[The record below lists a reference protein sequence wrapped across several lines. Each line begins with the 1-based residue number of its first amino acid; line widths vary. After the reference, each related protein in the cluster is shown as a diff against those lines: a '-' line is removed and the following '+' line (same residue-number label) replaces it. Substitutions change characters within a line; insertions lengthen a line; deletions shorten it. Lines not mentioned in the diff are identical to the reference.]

1 MDFKQIEAFINVAK
15 YKSFSKAANTIFLSQ
30 PTISS
35 HISGLE
41 KELNIQLF
49 DRSSKEV
56 VLTSAGEAFLEYA
69 IDLIN
74 TRNSAISHISSFSGN
89 VSGKLILASSTTPC
103 NSIVPGLVESFMEQ
117 YPEVSFNILEL
128 SSGDIIENILKFNCE
143 LGIIGRATRDDKINS
158 YKLFED
164 ELVLVSNPNLNLPD
178 RVDIKKLMDYKFIL
192 RERNSA
198 TRKSFENALLDLDF
212 DLNRLNICCEVNNL
226 DTLIQFVKAG
236 IGVSVMSKQVC
247 ADHIKCG
254 TLKMSTINKLNLKRG
269 IYLIT
274 SSRRTLTPTA
284 NAFFNLCKEKFR
296 FEE

>member
-1 MDFKQIEAFINVAK
+1 MDFKQIEAFISVAK

-35 HISGLE
+35 HISSLE
-41 KELNIQLF
+41 RELSIQLF

-89 VSGKLILASSTTPC
+89 VSGKLILAASTTPC
-103 NSIVPGLVESFMEQ
+103 NSIVPGLVENFITQ

-128 SSGDIIENILKFNCE
+128 SSGEIIENILKFNCE
-143 LGIIGRATRDDKINS
+143 LGIIGRTLRDDKINS
-158 YKLFED
+158 YKLVED
-164 ELVLVSNPNLNLPD
+164 ELVLVSNPKLKLPD
-178 RVDIKKLMDYKFIL
+178 KVDVKKLLDYKFIL

-212 DLNRLNICCEVNNL
+212 DVNRLKLCCEVNNL
-226 DTLIQFVKAG
+226 DTLMQFVKAG
-236 IGVSVMSKQVC
+236 IGVSVVSKQVC
-247 ADHIKCG
+247 GDSIECG
-254 TLKMSTINKLNLKRG
+254 TLKASTINKLDLKRA

-284 NAFFNLCKEKFR
+284 NAFFNLCKETYK